1 MPATLT
7 YSAILLVPATARTQL
22 ATTRRLGETRAAA
35 VSYRASVP
43 AGHSGLRVS
52 PLYRALSPYRESWSF
67 PIEGTPSVTPTNVH
81 CTLFIV
87 HSYTFSAKEKDVETG
102 LSYFGSRYYSSDLS
116 IWLSVDPLSD
126 KYASLSPYVYCADNP
141 VKLVDPKGE
150 EVDDNLDK
158 WKYNKT
164 TGQLSW
170 YSNTGGKCHQ
180 IVVETENTSSGEKIS
195 RTVEFDGAIGRLFD
209 FSVISK
215 TVDGIISGALGAAS
229 GTTTVLAGGTIAVG
243 GGTVT
248 GGATIPV
255 GSAIFFAG
263 AYQVGQGLIDIANAI
278 AGRSSDMYEQQDF
291 VIDICKSTGNSF
303 ADMFSLS
310 KNSTIKD
317 IAKSIGTSILTFGVS
332 TYWAK
337 KVRTAV
343 THPKMKSIPT
353 DAIIH

>member
-1 MPATLT
+1 MKNYQSYFPQISQIHVCSMREDTHDMRELMNYQMGILSSHSTATG
-7 YSAILLVPATARTQL
+7 Q
-22 ATTRRLGETRAAA
+22 
-35 VSYRASVP
+35 
-43 AGHSGLRVS
+43 RVS
-52 PLYRALSPYRESWSF
+52 PLHGDCGSQPTANYSLLTANSSF
-67 PIEGTPSVTPTNVH
+67 
-81 CTLFIV
+81 
-87 HSYTFSAKEKDVETG
+87 TFSAKERDSETG

-116 IWLSVDPLSD
+116 IWLSVDPMSD

-141 VKLVDPKGE
+141 VKLVDPNGE

-263 AYQVGQGLIDIANAI
+263 AYQVGQGLID
-278 AGRSSDMYEQQDF
+278 
-291 VIDICKSTGNSF
+291 
-303 ADMFSLS
+303 
-310 KNSTIKD
+310 KD

-332 TYWAK
+332 TCWAK